1 MLAPDPSLEAVP
13 ALLAARGV
21 RYVTK
26 EEWLV
31 IDAHE
36 VAAGKPQ
43 HKPRVK
49 LVERAQMLA
58 LLKG

>member
-1 MLAPDPSLEAVP
+1 M
-13 ALLAARGV
+13 LAARRV

-36 VAAGKPQ
+36 VAVGKTQ